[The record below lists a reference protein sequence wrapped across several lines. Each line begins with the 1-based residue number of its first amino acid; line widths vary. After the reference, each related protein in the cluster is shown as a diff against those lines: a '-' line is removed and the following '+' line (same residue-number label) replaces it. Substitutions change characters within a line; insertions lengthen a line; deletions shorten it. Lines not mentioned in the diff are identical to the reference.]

1 MNRARAGVPTI
12 GAVGLLAGTVMSG
25 VLFGLTPA
33 ATAAPAVATTADA
46 GGRYIVSFTPAA
58 TADQIADAR
67 DRAIAAGAQI
77 LYDYDTALSGFAALL
92 PDAARTG
99 LRSDPA
105 VAEVEPDEVMV
116 IDSVGNSTQDGVTNG
131 LDRIDQRSARL
142 DDEFHYVSTG
152 AGVTAYVVDTGVYAG
167 HSEFSGRVQTGKS
180 FTDSPATADCGEGH
194 GTHVAGL
201 IGGETYGVAKDV
213 TIVPV
218 KVFSCTGSASVSTVI
233 AGIEWATEDHQ
244 RRGGPAVLNL
254 SAGVAKSMGAGLER
268 AAANAIK
275 AGITFVTAAG
285 NEGADAC
292 AQSPARLGPAI
303 TVGAVNGSDR
313 MAGFSNSGECVDL
326 FAPGVNVLSAGIGSP
341 TATAMKDGTSMA
353 APYVTG
359 VVAAFLEL
367 APDANPAKVRSALMK
382 ATTRDLIRGLTS
394 GSPNKL
400 LFNRLK
406 VTNKA
411 PTVSRP
417 AVALP
422 GAGRGIGTGTVPIRV
437 SWKGSDPDG
446 SVRSFALQRSTDG
459 GKHWST
465 VALPSPT
472 AKSVTLNQRPDAQL
486 RFRVRA
492 TDNHGKR
499 SSFATGPRMR
509 LVLAQ
514 QGAAKLVRT
523 WSRETGSDLSG
534 GASHGSRIA
543 HASATYNFT
552 GRTVR
557 WIGTTDADHG
567 RARVYLDGRPIDT
580 VDTYS
585 GTRRTCVVLFA
596 KTVEPGRHT
605 LRVVVLGKHNL
616 HSAGDRV
623 DVDAFVVTS

>member
-1 MNRARAGVPTI
+1 M
-12 GAVGLLAGTVMSG
+12 GLLTGTVMSG
-25 VLFGLTPA
+25 LLFGLTPSA
-33 ATAAPAVATTADA
+33 VAAPGVATAADA
-46 GGRYIVSFTPAA
+46 GGRYIVSFTQSA
-58 TADQIADAR
+58 TADQVADAR
-67 DRAIAAGAQI
+67 DRAVAEGAQI

-92 PDAARTG
+92 PDAARSG
-99 LRSDPA
+99 LQSDPA
-105 VAEVEPDEVMV
+105 VAEVEPDEVMS
-116 IDSVGNSTQDGVTNG
+116 IDSVGNATQDGVTGG

-142 DDEFHYVSTG
+142 DDEFHYTSTG

-180 FTDSPATADCGEGH
+180 FTGSPATADCGEGH

-201 IGGETYGVAKDV
+201 IGGEHYGVAKDV

-254 SAGVAKSMGAGLER
+254 SAGVEKSMGAGLEL

-303 TVGAVNGSDR
+303 TVGAVTGSDR

-326 FAPGVNVLSAGIGSP
+326 FAPGVNVVSAGIGSP

-359 VVAAFLEL
+359 VVAAFLER
-367 APDANPAKVRSALMK
+367 APDAGPATVRSALMK
-382 ATTRDLIRGLTS
+382 ATTRDLIRGLTP

-411 PTVSRP
+411 PTVSPP
-417 AVALP
+417 AVAVP
-422 GAGRGIGTGTVPIRV
+422 GVGRAIGTGTVPIRV

-446 SVRSFALQRSTDG
+446 SVRSFQLQRSTDG

-465 VALPSPT
+465 VPLAGPAAS
-472 AKSVTLNQRPDAQL
+472 SITLNQRPDAQL

-499 SSFATGPRMR
+499 SSFATGRKLR

-523 WSRETGSDLSG
+523 
-534 GASHGSRIA
+534 
-543 HASATYNFT
+543 
-552 GRTVR
+552 
-557 WIGTTDADHG
+557 
-567 RARVYLDGRPIDT
+567 
-580 VDTYS
+580 
-585 GTRRTCVVLFA
+585 
-596 KTVEPGRHT
+596 
-605 LRVVVLGKHNL
+605 
-616 HSAGDRV
+616 
-623 DVDAFVVTS
+623 